1 MTVEIWAN
9 LGRSL
14 RIHSGCFG
22 SVVSAQEL
30 GRKTG
35 TIRALSCSISLGPTQ
50 VYAYEAVLG
59 LVLYG
64 QRPSTPPTRFF
75 LAGCQGRSAMWRLP
89 LPGPKKGVAP
99 REGREPNWDGGR
111 GSSWSTRGSGFES
124 SHSRPGCSGN
134 PRELRPAGPNSP
146 PQSLHGP
153 AVSSPLRPS
162 GDLAIHSGC
171 FGSVVSTQELGRK
184 TGTIRALSCSIS
196 LGPIQVY
203 AYEAVLGL
211 VLYGQRPSTPPT
223 RFFLAGCQGRSAMWR
238 LPLPGPKKGV
248 APHPKLGLRRSLSL
262 GANPHL

>member
-1 MTVEIWAN
+1 MRAREA
-9 LGRSL
+9 GRGRVHTALS
-14 RIHSGCFG
+14 S
-22 SVVSAQEL
+22 SAQEL

-75 LAGCQGRSAMWRLP
+75 L
-89 LPGPKKGVAP
+89 
-99 REGREPNWDGGR
+99 

-171 FGSVVSTQELGRK
+171 FGSVVSAQELGRK

-196 LGPIQVY
+196 LGPTQVY
-203 AYEAVLGL
+203 AYKAVLGGL
-211 VLYGQRPSTPPT
+211 SGPERYVAAPS
-223 RFFLAGCQGRSAMWR
+223 
-238 LPLPGPKKGV
+238 PGPKKGV